1 MVNTHEIV
9 RLPEVGSLTI
19 SPNFFLKN
27 KKMLAFKKI
36 ATFVP
41 NRKLS
46 YNTNPLPTPQNVRE
60 CKSFLYCLKARKT
73 INLSLNSI

>member
-1 MVNTHEIV
+1 
-9 RLPEVGSLTI
+9 
-19 SPNFFLKN
+19 
-27 KKMLAFKKI
+27 MLAFKKI